1 MWELIVANKR
11 KSIVLFM
18 SMGFCLFLLGYFIGS
33 YFSADNGWLIGISI
47 AFLVWIIM
55 SLISYYSGDSILLSI
70 SHAQKVNPQIHPR
83 LYNVVEEMKIAANL
97 PAMPKIYIIPE
108 SAPNAFA
115 VGRNPEKS
123 AIAVTAG
130 LLSKLNR
137 DELQGVI
144 AHEMSHIMNRDI
156 LFMTFSGVML
166 GSIVFLSHIFLR
178 SLWFSGGGRRFRSKS
193 SGKAGGQ
200 AQLIIMA
207 ASILFAILAPL
218 IAQILYFA
226 ISRKREYLADAT
238 AIRLTRYPEGLAS
251 ALEKISYS
259 EFELKSANKA
269 TAALYII
276 NPLKKDGMS
285 LSNLSST
292 HPPIDK
298 RIEILRKISGSVDYI
313 NYQRAFAGIAGGKG
327 HSSVIIPSSGMRD
340 IRNFEIRK
348 NPMEKQVKKQNQV
361 REVGDLI
368 RAINKYAFIPCA
380 CGLKIKAPPDFKN
393 SKIKCPKCGTIHT
406 IPVAE
411 LSAISEAFPSSKEN
425 KKKEIDP
432 ETFVYKRKTKGWE
445 SFTCPCGSVKQI
457 SPLFSKSHFFCNECE
472 RKIKII
478 NAGKQKNILV

>member
-1 MWELIVANKR
+1 MWELIAANKR
-11 KSIVLFM
+11 KSIILFVA
-18 SMGFCLFLLGYFIGS
+18 MGFCLFLLGYFIGS
-33 YFSADNGWLIGISI
+33 YFSADSGWLIGISI

-55 SLISYYSGDSILLSI
+55 SLVSYYSGDSILLSI
-70 SHAQKVNPQIHPR
+70 SHAQKVNPQIHPQ

-97 PAMPKIYIIPE
+97 PVIPKIYIIPE

-130 LLSKLNR
+130 LLSELNR

-200 AQLIIMA
+200 LQLIMMA

-218 IAQILYFA
+218 LAQILYFA
-226 ISRKREYLADAT
+226 ISRKREYLADAS
-238 AIRLTRYPEGLAS
+238 AVRLTRYPEGLAS

-259 EFELKSANKA
+259 EFDLKSANKA

-276 NPLKKDGMS
+276 NPLKKKGLS
-285 LSNLSST
+285 FSNLSST

-313 NYQRAFAGIAGGKG
+313 NYQRAFARVYGKKG
-327 HSSVIIPSSGMRD
+327 HSSVIIPDSGIRD
-340 IRNFEIRK
+340 VRNFEIRK
-348 NPMEKQVKKQNQV
+348 PIPEKQVTTQSRV

-380 CGLKIKAPPDFKN
+380 CGLKIKTPPNYK
-393 SKIKCPKCGTIHT
+393 KPTIKCPKCGTVHI

-411 LSAISEAFPSSKEN
+411 LSAISKAFPSSKEKTKN
-425 KKKEIDP
+425 EVDP

-445 SFTCPCGSVKQI
+445 SFVCPCGSVKQI
-457 SPLFSKSHFFCNECE
+457 SPLFSKSYFYCNECE
-472 RKIKII
+472 RKIEIV
-478 NAGKQKNILV
+478 NPE